1 MSKLI
6 LLYLFLKIISI
17 TLLILVLPDAFSSDR
32 TTLSRDYFWY
42 PDLTEHDYYYGSCSS
57 SSPNFLYTLF
67 ICWSGIESLSGY
79 PTIIISFLLST
90 FRDIAII
97 WIAINKIKSNY
108 FLLIGLVILLG
119 IHPYLSYQ
127 HIRLTTDLFA
137 SLGLLLLF
145 FYAYYDKRVNL
156 FFILT
161 SCLLVGFRNSLV
173 FPFLVFLLFN
183 ILFIKLSYKE
193 KILYSIN
200 SIGLL
205 GIILGFGAK
214 TYSSLFLPGL
224 HYGPY
229 SFFAFKEY
237 FEFLWQPISIFIS
250 FLSVLISHTFFL
262 LSTREYIIGYG
273 FETIL
278 ETNFIGQVVSIAFIF
293 IMLIVNAAGV
303 YGTLKYFYSRNKM
316 VITIFSYVV
325 PSFLIVA
332 HIRYLYPLIPLLM
345 LGLVLWLD
353 IALKKSHN
361 NI

>member
-17 TLLILVLPDAFSSDR
+17 TLLVFILPETF
-32 TTLSRDYFWY
+32 SRDYFWY
-42 PDLTEHDYYYGSCSS
+42 PDLTEHNYYYGSCSS

-67 ICWSGIESLSGY
+67 ICWSGIENLSDY
-79 PTIIISFLLST
+79 HSIIISFILST

-119 IHPYLSYQ
+119 IHPYLSYN

-145 FYAYYDKRVNL
+145 FYTYYDKRVNL
-156 FFILT
+156 FFILS
-161 SCLLVGFRNSLV
+161 SCLLVGFRNPLV
-173 FPFLVFLLFN
+173 FPFLLFLLLN
-183 ILFIKLSYKE
+183 ILFIRLSNKE

-205 GIILGFGAK
+205 ALIFGFGAK
-214 TYSSLFLPGL
+214 TYGTIGLLPGL

-237 FEFLWQPISIFIS
+237 FEFLWEPIAIFIS
-250 FLSVLISHTFFL
+250 SLSVLISHTFFL

-273 FETIL
+273 FKTIL
-278 ETNFIGQVVSIAFIF
+278 ETNLIGQVVSIAFIF

-332 HIRYLYPLIPLLM
+332 HLRYLYPLIPLLM

-361 NI
+361 NN

>member
-17 TLLILVLPDAFSSDR
+17 TLLVFILPETF
-32 TTLSRDYFWY
+32 SRDYFWY
-42 PDLTEHDYYYGSCSS
+42 PDLTEHNYYYGSCSS

-67 ICWSGIESLSGY
+67 ICWSGIENLSDY
-79 PTIIISFLLST
+79 HSIIISFILST

-119 IHPYLSYQ
+119 IHPYLSYN

-145 FYAYYDKRVNL
+145 FYTYYDKRVNL

-173 FPFLVFLLFN
+173 FPFLLFLLLN
-183 ILFIKLSYKE
+183 ILFIRLSNKE

-205 GIILGFGAK
+205 ALIFGFGAK
-214 TYSSLFLPGL
+214 TYGTIGLLPGL

-237 FEFLWQPISIFIS
+237 FEFLWEPIAIFIS
-250 FLSVLISHTFFL
+250 SLSVLISHTFFL

-278 ETNFIGQVVSIAFIF
+278 ETNFIGQVISIAFIL
-293 IMLIVNAAGV
+293 IMLIVNTAGV

-325 PSFLIVA
+325 PYFLIVA
-332 HIRYLYPLIPLLM
+332 HLRYLYPLIPLLM

-361 NI
+361 NN

>member
-17 TLLILVLPDAFSSDR
+17 TLLVFILPETF
-32 TTLSRDYFWY
+32 SRDYFWY
-42 PDLTEHDYYYGSCSS
+42 PDLTEHNYYYGSCSS

-67 ICWSGIESLSGY
+67 ICWSGIENLSDY
-79 PTIIISFLLST
+79 HSIIISFILST

-119 IHPYLSYQ
+119 IHPYLSYN

-145 FYAYYDKRVNL
+145 FYTYYDKRVNL
-156 FFILT
+156 FFILS

-173 FPFLVFLLFN
+173 FPFLLFLLLN
-183 ILFIKLSYKE
+183 ILFIRLSNKE

-205 GIILGFGAK
+205 ALIFGFGAK
-214 TYSSLFLPGL
+214 TYGTIGLLPGL

-237 FEFLWQPISIFIS
+237 FEFLWEPIAIFIS
-250 FLSVLISHTFFL
+250 SLSVLISHTFFL

-273 FETIL
+273 FKTIL
-278 ETNFIGQVVSIAFIF
+278 ETNLIGQVVSIAFIF

-325 PSFLIVA
+325 PYFLIVA
-332 HIRYLYPLIPLLM
+332 HLRYFYPLIPLLM

-361 NI
+361 NN